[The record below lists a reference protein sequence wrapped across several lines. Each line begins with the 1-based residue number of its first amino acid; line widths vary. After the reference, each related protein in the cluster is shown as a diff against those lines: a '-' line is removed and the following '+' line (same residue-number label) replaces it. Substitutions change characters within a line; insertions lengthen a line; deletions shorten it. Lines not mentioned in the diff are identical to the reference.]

1 MAAKSESSVDEL
13 KEEFASLREDVSKIA
28 DTLGKLSGEQVS
40 HGRERARSA
49 AGRART
55 ETRRAVGAVEEEIRQ
70 YPLTSLAAA
79 FGVGYLIGRTL
90 RH

>member
-13 KEEFASLREDVSKIA
+13 KEEFASLKQDVSKIA
-28 DTLGKLSGEQVS
+28 DTLGKLSGEQVT
-40 HGRERARSA
+40 HGRDRVRDA

-55 ETRRAVGAVEEEIRQ
+55 ESRRAVGVVEDEIRQ

-79 FGVGYLIGRTL
+79 FGVGYLIGRVL

>member
-1 MAAKSESSVDEL
+1 MAEKSESSVDEL
-13 KEEFASLREDVSKIA
+13 KEEFASLKADVSKIA

-40 HGRERARSA
+40 HGRERARDA

-55 ETRRAVGAVEEEIRQ
+55 ETRRAVDTVEEEIRQ

-79 FGVGYLIGRTL
+79 FGLGYLVGRTL
-90 RH
+90 RP